1 MTRRSDAPGW
11 NALVADW
18 QALVEYYP
26 AGIPWRRL
34 RGLILRHGGKPER
47 ITTNCGVGS
56 IQYYDENGRPNRWA
70 NVASMT
76 GLTLY
81 VDGEAVEAIS
91 PEEVS
96 R

>member
-1 MTRRSDAPGW
+1 MTAPIDPPGW
-11 NALVADW
+11 SALVADW
-18 QALVEYYP
+18 KALVEYYP
-26 AGIPWRRL
+26 NGIPWRRL
-34 RGLILRHGGKPER
+34 RGLILRHGGKTER
-47 ITTNCGVGS
+47 ILTNCGVGS
-56 IQYYDENGRPNRWA
+56 VQYEDENGRPNCWA
-70 NVASMT
+70 IVGSMT